1 MVFHAKQRTAR
12 GDHRNDQPPQSHP
25 AVASGHAPPATQD
38 HWLQEGR
45 IADETGEAGEA
56 GEAGKATE
64 KAHRLERRCHEKNHG
79 TGHTPLPTD
88 RAALLRQLSAQM
100 QAIELGSELANAH
113 TQSGTSCNSNGPT
126 PLGTGWPQAD
136 SILRRGSVHD
146 IFASLGSAPSPSI
159 ASAPSTPPAPSTP
172 LAPPPQLDDTPPLL
186 MLTHIAAC
194 ALRTGPG
201 RLVLWIGQRVWPS
214 VHALIEPDDPRR
226 LLLASS
232 VLINPPDDAA
242 RLWAIDLALRSP
254 AVAAVVADGRALD
267 LAATRRLQLAASSG
281 RTAIGL
287 LVRGIRDA
295 GQLSAAGARWHVA
308 PVPVPRQEAS
318 TNFPSRTMFGG
329 RPTIAPIYCR
339 PRLAVT
345 LEHCKGMQL
354 AQSHSLSPS
363 PLVVGSAAP
372 DSPRKPTWIVEQS
385 RGPLCVCVS
394 SSMAAGCTQTSP
406 DAPGHPA
413 HVSAVAASIVAN
425 AGPAGSYAAHPP
437 GRAASA

>member
-1 MVFHAKQRTAR
+1 
-12 GDHRNDQPPQSHP
+12 
-25 AVASGHAPPATQD
+25 
-38 HWLQEGR
+38 
-45 IADETGEAGEA
+45 
-56 GEAGKATE
+56 
-64 KAHRLERRCHEKNHG
+64 
-79 TGHTPLPTD
+79 
-88 RAALLRQLSAQM
+88 M

-113 TQSGTSCNSNGPT
+113 TQSGAGCDSDGPA

-136 SILRRGSVHD
+136 AILRRGSVHD
-146 IFASLGSAPSPSI
+146 IFASLGSSPRPF
-159 ASAPSTPPAPSTP
+159 AAPAPTT
-172 LAPPPQLDDTPPLL
+172 APPQLDDTPPLL
-186 MLTHIAAC
+186 VLTHIAAC

-232 VLINPPDDAA
+232 VLIDPPDDAA

-254 AVAAVVADGRALD
+254 AVAAVVADARGLD

-287 LVRGIRDA
+287 LVRGVRDA

-308 PVPVPRQEAS
+308 PVPVPVPLPLPAAALQQQASIGS
-318 TNFPSRTMFGG
+318 TNTGNASFPSRTMFGG
-329 RPTIAPIYCR
+329 RRTIAPIYCR

-354 AQSHSLSPS
+354 AQSQSLSPS

-394 SSMAAGCTQTSP
+394 SSMAAGCAETSP

-413 HVSAVAASIVAN
+413 HVSTVTAGIVAN
-425 AGPAGSYAAHPP
+425 IGPAGSYTAHPP